1 VIIVTGASRGLGL
14 SIANSLCEE
23 GHEVIGV
30 ARNPP
35 KVPFSFQYEQGDVT
49 SYESLKAISR
59 KLKDKD
65 AEVDGIVCAAGIASM
80 NLALMTPPKVVRDVI
95 DINLIG
101 TIFTNQI
108 FSKHMLRNGGAIV
121 NFSTIAVPLALA
133 GESVYVSS
141 KAGIEAFSRTFA
153 RELSYNNVRVNCIAP
168 GPIKTDLLR
177 GVSDKQIE
185 KIVDRQIIKRIFEPK
200 DIVDLTLILLS
211 REFSSVTGEVLH
223 VGGV

>member
-1 VIIVTGASRGLGL
+1 
-14 SIANSLCEE
+14 
-23 GHEVIGV
+23 
-30 ARNPP
+30 
-35 KVPFSFQYEQGDVT
+35 
-49 SYESLKAISR
+49 
-59 KLKDKD
+59 
-65 AEVDGIVCAAGIASM
+65 
-80 NLALMTPPKVVRDVI
+80 
-95 DINLIG
+95 
-101 TIFTNQI
+101 
-108 FSKHMLRNGGAIV
+108 MLRNGGAIV